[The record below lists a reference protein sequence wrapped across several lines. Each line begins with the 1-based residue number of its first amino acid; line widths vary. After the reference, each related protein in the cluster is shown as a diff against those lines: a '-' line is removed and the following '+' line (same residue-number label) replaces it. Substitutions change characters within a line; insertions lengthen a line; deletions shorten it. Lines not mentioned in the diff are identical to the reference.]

1 MIHTRAHNSIKIKFV
16 VNVFRW
22 LKYWLLGEDESM
34 KLLEKTM
41 AKVSQDECLLE
52 CFNRLDEC

>member
-1 MIHTRAHNSIKIKFV
+1 LIHTRAHNSIKIKF